1 MGKFHFVK
9 QPDAM
14 DCGPASLKMI
24 AQYYGKVF
32 SLDKLRSITYTTR
45 EGVSLLAISE
55 AAEQIGFK
63 TVGGR
68 LTFDKLKKE
77 ALLPCIVHW
86 LYVVIHLYFFTL

>member
-1 MGKFHFVK
+1 MFPSEI

-14 DCGPASLKMI
+14 DCGPVSLKMI
-24 AQYYGKVF
+24 ASFYGKTF
-32 SLDKLRSITYTTR
+32 SIDKLRRLTHTAKD
-45 EGVSLLAISE
+45 GVSLYAISE

-68 LTFDKLKKE
+68 LTFEKLEKE

-86 LYVVIHLYFFTL
+86 NQEHFVVV